1 VKKALQVALG
11 ILTAIGGFVDI
22 GELVTGS
29 LVGARFQMRLAWATL
44 LSLVVILVFAEMAGR
59 VAAVSHRPAF
69 DLVRE
74 RLGPRLGLANLLASF
89 AVTAATLA
97 AEIGGV
103 ALALEL
109 ATSLNYLLWV
119 PVVAFL
125 VWVVVWRVNFEIMEN
140 LFGLLGLALVVAA
153 VAVWKLGPDW
163 SVVAHQV
170 THPAKPSQESWPSYL
185 YYAIA
190 MFGAGVM
197 PYEVFFFSSG
207 AVEEDWTS
215 EDLAVERANVLI
227 GFPLGTLITLS
238 IMLGAALVFAPQQI
252 EVTSLYQAALPT
264 ALVLGKWGLVIAIL
278 GFFACTFGAALET
291 TLACGYSVA
300 QFFGWQWGKSVRPV
314 QAARFHVTLIL
325 TLVGATA
332 LVLTSIDPVQITE
345 LVVVF
350 SAAALPLTYIPVLI
364 VANDPEY
371 MGDKVNSWVSNALGF
386 GFLIVLVTV
395 SLATIP
401 LMILTK
407 AGG

>member
-44 LSLVVILVFAEMAGR
+44 LSLVVIMVFAEMAGR
-59 VAAVSHRPAF
+59 VAAVSQRPAF

-119 PVVAFL
+119 PVVGFL

-163 SVVAHQV
+163 SAVAHQV
-170 THPAKPSQESWPSYL
+170 THPAKPSQETWPSYL

-215 EDLAVERANVLI
+215 EDLAIERANVFI

>member
-1 VKKALQVALG
+1 MKKFLQIALG

-29 LVGARFQMRLAWATL
+29 LVGARFEMRLAWATG
-44 LSLVVILVFAEMAGR
+44 LSLAVILVFAEMAGR
-59 VAAVSHRPAF
+59 VAAVSHRPVF

-74 RLGPRLGLANLLASF
+74 RLGPRLGLINLVASL
-89 AVTAATLA
+89 VITAATLA

-109 ATSLNYLLWV
+109 ATSINYLLWV
-119 PVVAFL
+119 PVVAFAC
-125 VWVVVWRVNFEIMEN
+125 WIVVWKVKFDVMEN
-140 LFGLLGLALVVAA
+140 VFGLAGLALIVTA

-163 SVVAHQV
+163 TSVAHQLA
-170 THPAKPSQESWPSYL
+170 HIAKPTDETWASYL

-207 AVEEDWTS
+207 AVEEHWTKA
-215 EDLAVERANVLI
+215 DLVVERANVFI
-227 GFPLGTLITLS
+227 GFPLGSLITLA
-238 IMLGAALVFAPQQI
+238 IMMGADLVFAPQHI
-252 EVTSLYQAALPT
+252 EVSNLYQAGLPT
-264 ALVLGKWGLVIAIL
+264 AVALGKWGLVVAIL
-278 GFFACTFGAALET
+278 GFFACTFGAVLET
-291 TLACGYSVA
+291 TLACGYSIA
-300 QFFGWQWGKSVRPV
+300 QYFGWQWGKALPPKED
-314 QAARFHVTLIL
+314 ARFHVAIMI
-325 TLVGATA
+325 TLVAATGV
-332 LVLTSIDPVQITE
+332 VLTSFDPVRITE
-345 LVVVF
+345 FVVVL

-371 MGDKVNSWVSNALGF
+371 MGDKTNSAFSNALGSL
-386 GFLIVLVTV
+386 FLVILCVV
-395 SLATIP
+395 SIATIP